1 MLPAVRKHEN
11 SSGGQG
17 RAFGLVGYFC
27 FSDTLVHKM
36 QLMAWTPARM
46 ARRPLTVAR
55 LCRLCNLLSVLGGEM
70 GELEAKWPSSPVKEG
85 EKLQKYRG
93 SDPMTMNIQYFR
105 LLFLKEDCVH
115 KQNQKI
121 PFRVSPAFDSKWYVG
136 SDFPFPGLSH
146 YPIEFIRRLW
156 LLAKRNG

>member
-1 MLPAVRKHEN
+1 MRTAQEAKAEPLAWLVIFASVTPWFTKCSWWHEPQPGWP
-11 SSGGQG
+11 GGPWQWPG
-17 RAFGLVGYFC
+17 CAGYVIC
-27 FSDTLVHKM
+27 F
-36 QLMAWTPARM
+36 
-46 ARRPLTVAR
+46 
-55 LCRLCNLLSVLGGEM
+55 SVLGAEM

-85 EKLQKYRG
+85 KKQKYRG
-93 SDPMTMNIQYFR
+93 SDPMTMNIQCFR

-121 PFRVSPAFDSKWYVG
+121 PFRVSPAFDSKCYVG